1 MNLKALLLM
10 VRPGNSIMAGVG
22 IIIGSLFS
30 GEFNVVRVL
39 LLVLAGTTALGFG
52 NVIND
57 IFDVE
62 TDKIAHPERAIP
74 SGDISVT
81 MAWGFSITLALIS
94 LGAGF
99 AVSPTHGYAT
109 MIPLFILTLY
119 AIKLKGTPL
128 IGNIIVSAL
137 VAYTLIY
144 GALGGSPL
152 LVIAP
157 AILAFVTNMIREIV
171 KDLVDEKG
179 DKAAGIVT
187 TASMDRSTVHLM
199 ILLLVFLSV
208 VISPLPLIF
217 PAFRLIYPA
226 GIFLLVWPLE
236 IIGMRL
242 FKAKNLVKY
251 AANLKI
257 QLLAGLLL
265 VAAEGIRFVI
275 GG

>member
-30 GEFNVVRVL
+30 GEFNLIRVL
-39 LLVLAGTTALGFG
+39 LLVIAGTSALGFG

-74 SGDISVT
+74 SGNISIT

-144 GALGGSPL
+144 GALGGSPI

-199 ILLLVFLSV
+199 LLLLILLSV
-208 VISPLPLIF
+208 IIAPLPFIS
-217 PAFRLIYPA
+217 PAFRVIYPV
-226 GIFLLVWPLE
+226 GILVVWVLE
-236 IIGMRL
+236 LKGMRL

-257 QLLAGLLL
+257 QLLVGLLF
-265 VAAEGIRFVI
+265 VAAEGVRFVVA
-275 GG
+275 G